1 MEKKKKK
8 ETEWE
13 GTLLAKIWWQ
23 DMNNE
28 QRYTTGA

>member
-8 ETEWE
+8 TEWE